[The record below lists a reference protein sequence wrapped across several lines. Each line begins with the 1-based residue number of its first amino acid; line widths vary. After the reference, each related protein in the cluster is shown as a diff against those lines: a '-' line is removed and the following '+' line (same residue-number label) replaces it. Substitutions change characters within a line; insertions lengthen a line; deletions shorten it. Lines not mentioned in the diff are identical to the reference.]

1 MFIEECFVLRVEPT
15 VFVVDDD
22 ISVRE
27 SLDLLIQSLG
37 WRSEIFSSVQ
47 DFQSFARVRGPSCLI
62 LDISLPDLSGFG
74 LQRLIASDL
83 VGMPVIVITGSD
95 ERSLGVRA
103 MKAGAFEFLVKP
115 FESER
120 LLKAI
125 ERAIEHNS

>member
-1 MFIEECFVLRVEPT
+1 MRHDVPT

-27 SLDLLIQSLG
+27 SLDLLIKSLG
-37 WRSEIFSSVQ
+37 LESVMFSAAR
-47 DFQSFARVRGPSCLI
+47 DFLSFARVQGPSCLI
-62 LDISLPDLSGFG
+62 LDISLPDINGLD

-83 VGMPVIVITGSD
+83 AGLPVIVITGSD
-95 ERSLGVRA
+95 EASLMVRA
-103 MKAGAFEFLVKP
+103 MEAGAFEFLMKP

-125 ERAIEHNS
+125 ERAIERSI